1 MMENQKNVFVNIEQ
15 GKTLIIIIHHSNN
28 MNNNMTK
35 LHHKTDHLGSYCIE
49 CIEYHDEKSRSRMY
63 EDLESGKVEQKSLF

>member
-1 MMENQKNVFVNIEQ
+1 
-15 GKTLIIIIHHSNN
+15 

-35 LHHKTDHLGSYCIE
+35 LHHKTDHLGSYCID